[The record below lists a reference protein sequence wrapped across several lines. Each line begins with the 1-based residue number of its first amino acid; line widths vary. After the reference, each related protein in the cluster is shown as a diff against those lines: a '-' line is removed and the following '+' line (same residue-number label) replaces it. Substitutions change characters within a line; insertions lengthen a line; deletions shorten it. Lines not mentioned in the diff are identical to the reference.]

1 MNLRKVL
8 LTLMFIL
15 FAVLTYG
22 VLETYTLLIKT
33 MEVASITYAQAEGGA
48 FNAVIVWM
56 QFPLLLLMGAI
67 LAYLILGD
75 KSLTAQAQNAKPL
88 KK

>member
-33 MEVASITYAQAEGGA
+33 MEVASITHAQTEGGA

-75 KSLTAQAQNAKPL
+75 KSLTTQAQNAKPL